1 MILTNACHIFMLL
14 QVYRK
19 ASFFLFH
26 TVYKQ
31 KRLPYYRA
39 TFFKHNNQFS
49 SELKQLD
56 YLLIVV

>member
-1 MILTNACHIFMLL
+1 MYVTYLCYYKFTIRRH
-14 QVYRK
+14 
-19 ASFFLFH
+19 FFLFH